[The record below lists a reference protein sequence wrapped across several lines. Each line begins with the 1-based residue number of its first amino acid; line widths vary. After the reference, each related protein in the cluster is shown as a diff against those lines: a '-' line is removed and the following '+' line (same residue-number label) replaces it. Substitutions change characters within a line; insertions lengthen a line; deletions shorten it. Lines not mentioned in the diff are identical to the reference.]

1 MTTEIAILNR
11 SAVALAADSAV
22 SVSGPGGLKV
32 YDGVNKLFELVR
44 GRPVGVMIYNAAEL
58 SFRPWET
65 IIKTYRDERR
75 SASFPTLDAYVT
87 TSNGLCVSTRNC
99 SRRGSRLSHSPRP
112 SRGTC
117 SRFVLGSCRTC
128 DLTLRAAGP

>member
-65 IIKTYRDERR
+65 IIKTYRALRTSGGGEARR
-75 SASFPTLDAYVT
+75 
-87 TSNGLCVSTRNC
+87 VS
-99 SRRGSRLSHSPRP
+99 SG
-112 SRGTC
+112 G
-117 SRFVLGSCRTC
+117 
-128 DLTLRAAGP
+128 